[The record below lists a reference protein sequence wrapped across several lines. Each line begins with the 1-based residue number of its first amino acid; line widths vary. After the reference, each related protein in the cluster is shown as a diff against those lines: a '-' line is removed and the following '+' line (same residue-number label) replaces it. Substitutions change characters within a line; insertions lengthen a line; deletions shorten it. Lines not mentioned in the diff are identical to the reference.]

1 MRFWIELAKRIVYT
15 DRMLGRKRMNQETID
30 IMTDFLFESWA
41 LAEQVRRDS
50 HSSPFDSDTYLRLF

>member
-1 MRFWIELAKRIVYT
+1 
-15 DRMLGRKRMNQETID
+15 MLGQKHMNQETID

-50 HSSPFDSDTYLRLF
+50 QSSPFDSDAYLRLF